1 MRHRVMVTLLALT
14 GAAFVLW
21 LTWQGVGYYKLP
33 LADRPFH
40 PQHSDLKPAGHTGIR
55 LGVISLGLFLLL
67 FLYPLRKRVK
77 FLQRIGKT
85 RRWLDFHI
93 LLGLTVPLL
102 VTLHSSLKLKGLAGM
117 AYWIMMAIVA
127 SGIVGRYLYAQIPR
141 SLNAAELSLR
151 EIQEQ
156 SEALADQIR
165 SQNVFNEGDLAA
177 VLALP
182 TRQQVEAMPVW
193 QAMVAMALLDLRR
206 PLRVAALRRKT
217 LSSVEHITTLG
228 GLLKSGHAELEAV
241 IGGVRKEAWLTAKV
255 LFLGK
260 TSQVFH
266 LWHVVHR
273 PFSYAFAIL
282 VVTHIAIVML
292 MGYF

>member
-177 VLALP
+177 VLAH
-182 TRQQVEAMPVW
+182 A
-193 QAMVAMALLDLRR
+193 ADVASLDLDGVPPTAHPL
-206 PLRVAALRRKT
+206 PLRNVLRADVVRPSLDRDEVLASAPAAEDGRFR
-217 LSSVEHITTLG
+217 VP
-228 GLLKSGHAELEAV
+228 
-241 IGGVRKEAWLTAKV
+241 R
-255 LFLGK
+255 
-260 TSQVFH
+260 
-266 LWHVVHR
+266 
-273 PFSYAFAIL
+273 IL
-282 VVTHIAIVML
+282 DAP
-292 MGYF
+292 